1 MGSMVIVNKSCKVAT
16 PCKTY
21 IERLIDM
28 FKKVLIVL
36 AIFTVLGLMWGCEST
51 YTRQAEVISVE
62 NDIVQAE
69 DKSGYVWEYKG
80 SATVGDSV
88 TLVMHDNHTSNITD
102 DIVKGVK

>member
-1 MGSMVIVNKSCKVAT
+1 MVKRI
-16 PCKTY
+16 
-21 IERLIDM
+21 
-28 FKKVLIVL
+28 LIVL
-36 AIFTVLGLMWGCEST
+36 GIILVLGLMWGCEST

-62 NDIVQAE
+62 DDVVQAE
-69 DKSGYVWEYKG
+69 DKSGYIWEYKG